1 VDFKGLADLT
11 WRSDAPAGSL
21 QATFSRFGVVDR
33 DGDLTLPSAFQDGQ
47 RVPMV
52 WAHQWTEPVGDG
64 TIRVLSDRAVF
75 EGQFWTDTIDGE
87 QAWKKVKRAGDLQE
101 YSYGFAIRDAAPG
114 THDGQPVR
122 VLKSLEVFE
131 VSPVLVGAGIGT
143 GTDRIK
149 QATEDALEEKPYPNE
164 HSCRIHPVERYDR
177 FRRSNNDRQHDGKR
191 VDVIYG
197 HPRAGGGWEQQSL
210 RLPTSAWDA
219 AAARSYC
226 ASQDGAF
233 EAAKSHDH
241 VLIADLVAELGEV
254 KVGRRFSSASR
265 REIQAA
271 IDALAALIRE
281 VAADEEEEPK
291 AATAAHAALVTG
303 LGPGWLDQ
311 YRVRYRLGG

>member
-87 QAWKKVKRAGDLQE
+87 QAYKKVKRAGDLQE
-101 YSYGFAIRDAAPG
+101 YSYGFQIRDAGPG

-149 QATEDALEEKPYPNE
+149 AAELEIDLEEKPFANE
-164 HSCRIHPVERYDR
+164 HACRLADPGRFDR
-177 FRRSNNDRQHDGKR
+177 FRRVNNDRQHDGKQI
-191 VDVIYG
+191 DVIYG
-197 HPRAGGGWEQQSL
+197 HPRSGGGWEQQAL
-210 RLPTSAWDA
+210 RLPTSSWDA
-219 AAARSYC
+219 DAARSYC
-226 ASQDGAF
+226 ASHEGTF
-233 EAAKSHDH
+233 EAAKSHDQ
-241 VLIADLVAELGEV
+241 VLMADLVAELALV
-254 KVGRRFSSASR
+254 KVGRRFSAASR
-265 REIQAA
+265 AEIQAA

-281 VAADEEEEPK
+281 VTADEEDPKQLVPAGLTLGWVEEFR
-291 AATAAHAALVTG
+291 T
-303 LGPGWLDQ
+303 
-311 YRVRYRLGG
+311 RYRLGGS